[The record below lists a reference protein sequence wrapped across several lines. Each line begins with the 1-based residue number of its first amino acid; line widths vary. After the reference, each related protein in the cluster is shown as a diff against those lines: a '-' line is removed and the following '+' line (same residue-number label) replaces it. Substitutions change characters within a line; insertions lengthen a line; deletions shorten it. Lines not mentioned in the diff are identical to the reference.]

1 MTSSLYEYDDLS
13 PSMTMM
19 HSLSMTMMTSPS
31 VTMMISI
38 SIYEH
43 DALSLYEHDDL
54 SLYEHDDLH
63 VEISEK
69 QSKVPCF
76 QSVISCKNHRNQ
88 IGFVGFD

>member
-1 MTSSLYEYDDLS
+1 
-13 PSMTMM
+13 MM
-19 HSLSMTMMTSPS
+19 HSPSMTMMTSPS

-38 SIYEH
+38 SI
-43 DALSLYEHDDL
+43 YEHDDL